1 MITITI
7 TENEAG
13 QRLDRYLKKSLKNAP
28 LSYIYKL
35 LRTGVKRNGKR
46 AKEDAMLEEGD
57 ILSLY
62 VSEEELASY
71 AKKPAERTAKR
82 QFRIAYEDEH
92 VIVVE
97 KPLGLLTHGTKEQK
111 QDTLANQVTGYLI
124 ETGSYVP
131 SRNATYPPAP
141 VNRLDRNTTGLVVF
155 AKDYPAARALTKM
168 IREKGYV
175 RKYYLTL
182 VSGALTKDLRLTGR
196 MEKDERTNTVRV
208 LPETDEE
215 GKETE
220 TIARPLDR
228 YDVTFRVNGKPKH
241 QTFTLVEVELVT
253 GRTHQIRAHLASAG
267 YPVVGDEKYGDRFA
281 NRDIQRTYGL
291 STQFLHA
298 YRLAFDAAEPPVED
312 LAGKEIRS
320 DLPPLLARVKE
331 GLETEQN
338 QQKEE
343 SNQWQKSKNSK
354 SNNPTRPAGPK
365 KPNSPRRP

>member
-1 MITITI
+1 MIYLLCMITITI

-46 AKEDAMLEEGD
+46 AKEDAMLEPGD
-57 ILSLY
+57 VLALY
-62 VSEEELASY
+62 ISEEEFASY
-71 AKKPAERTAKR
+71 AKKPAAHTAKR
-82 QFRIAYEDEH
+82 QFRVAYEDDR

-97 KPLGLLTHGTKEQK
+97 KPLGLLTHGTKEEK
-111 QDTLANQVTGYLI
+111 KDTLANQVTDYLI

-131 SRNATYPPAP
+131 ARNVTYTPSP

-182 VSGALTKDLRLTGR
+182 VSGALTKELRLTGR

-208 LPETDEE
+208 LAETDEE
-215 GKETE
+215 GKESE
-220 TIARPLDR
+220 TVARPLER
-228 YDVTFRVNGKPKH
+228 YDATFSVNGKTKR

-253 GRTHQIRAHLASAG
+253 GRTHQIRAHLAAAG
-267 YPVVGDEKYGDRFA
+267 YPVVGDEKYGDRYA

-320 DLPPLLARVKE
+320 DLPPFLARVKE
-331 GLETEQN
+331 GLETGQN
-338 QQKEE
+338 PKKEE
-343 SNQWQKSKNSK
+343 TNQCRNSKNS
-354 SNNPTRPAGPK
+354 RPDRPK
-365 KPNSPRRP
+365 KQNSPKRP